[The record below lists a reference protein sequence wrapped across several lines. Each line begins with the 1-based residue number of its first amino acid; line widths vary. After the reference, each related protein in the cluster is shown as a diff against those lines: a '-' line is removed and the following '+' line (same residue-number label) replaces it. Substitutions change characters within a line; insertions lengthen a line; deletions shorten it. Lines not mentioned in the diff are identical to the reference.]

1 MDELRIEIEPQIR
14 CRCGKS
20 IIPINEK
27 EREEYDIA
35 VREIEKRSLQHAKP
49 IGDEAVERRD

>member
-1 MDELRIEIEPQIR
+1 MDKFRIEIESQIR

-20 IIPINEK
+20 IIPMNEK

-49 IGDEAVERRD
+49 FGDEAVERRE

>member
-1 MDELRIEIEPQIR
+1 MDKLHIVIEAQTI

-20 IIPINEK
+20 IIPMNEK

-49 IGDEAVERRD
+49 IGDEAVERRE

>member
-20 IIPINEK
+20 IIPMNEK

-35 VREIEKRSLQHAKP
+35 VREIETRSLQKP
-49 IGDEAVERRD
+49 IGDEAVERRE

>member
-1 MDELRIEIEPQIR
+1 MDKFQIEIEPQIV
-14 CRCGKS
+14 CRCGK
-20 IIPINEK
+20 ILPMNEK

-49 IGDEAVERRD
+49 IGDEAVERRE

>member
-20 IIPINEK
+20 IIPMNEK
-27 EREEYDIA
+27 EREEYDIV
-35 VREIEKRSLQHAKP
+35 VREIEKRSLQQAKP
-49 IGDEAVERRD
+49 IEAVERRE